1 MNQYELGRVP
11 RILVGQESIQGL
23 HAMLRGWECSST
35 VLIVDQVVSSTGY
48 TAKIK
53 EALKGFA
60 ILEHIVPPGEPT
72 VKSINAAAL
81 TARSA
86 PRPTV
91 IGVGGGSA
99 LDTAKQVAVVAA
111 SFEGV
116 EHYLLRAN
124 PFQGRRRIIAIPTT
138 AGTGAEV
145 TRTCVLSDD
154 DGRKLWT
161 WGDEMLPDVVIL
173 DPSVTITLPASVTA
187 ATGLDA
193 FVHGLEANTGQRH
206 NAISSASALQAMRL
220 VQTHLPTAVNEPGNL
235 EARGG
240 MQEAALL
247 AGLAIDNCG
256 TGIAHCIGHA
266 LGALYHVPHGVA
278 VTIGLEAAL
287 AWNLEGAE
295 AAYADAAAVFGVS
308 PRDLPAAFK
317 TLLEAARFADAAR
330 ALPDAAL
337 DANAISETMI
347 AIENQPMVHNNARAV
362 GDADRL
368 ELAQRTVEVW
378 NAYRSEKGA

>member
-11 RILVGQESIQGL
+11 RILVGEESLSGL
-23 HAMLRGWECSST
+23 RAMLKKWECSSA
-35 VLIVDQVVSSTGY
+35 VLIVDQVVADGY
-48 TAKIK
+48 AQKIRD
-53 EALKGFA
+53 ALQGFS
-60 ILEHIVPPGEPT
+60 ILEYTVPPGEPT
-72 VKSINAAAL
+72 VQSVNAAAL
-81 TARSA
+81 VARSA
-86 PRPTV
+86 PRPTI

-116 EHYLLRAN
+116 EHYLLCAN

-145 TRTCVLSDD
+145 TRTCVVSDD

-161 WGDEMLPDVVIL
+161 WGNEMLPDAVIL
-173 DPSVTITLPASVTA
+173 DPIVTSTMPATITA

-193 FVHGLEANTGQRH
+193 FVHALEANTAQRR

-220 VQTHLPTAVNEPGNL
+220 VRAHLPRAVNEPENL
-235 EARGG
+235 IARRG

-247 AGLAIDNCG
+247 AGQAIDNCG

-266 LGALYHVPHGVA
+266 LGTLYHVPHGVA
-278 VTIGLEAAL
+278 VTLALEATL
-287 AWNLEGAE
+287 AWNVEGHDAI
-295 AAYADAAAVFGVS
+295 YADAADAFGAT
-308 PRDLPAAFK
+308 PQNLPVALK
-317 TLLEAARFADAAR
+317 QLLEDTKFANAVR
-330 ALPDAAL
+330 ALPDAVL
-337 DANAISETMI
+337 DANAISQTMV
-347 AIENQPMVHNNARAV
+347 AIENQPMLNNNARSV

-368 ELAQRTVEVW
+368 ELARRTVEVW
-378 NAYRSEKGA
+378 KAYRSGAKA